1 MKEYNT
7 YYYTIQETE
16 TEVDIDKILPT
27 YHSTIQENRNR
38 VIQENRKTLAIE
50 IEKLEKRLKD
60 LKKLLDFDDD
70 TDLYEEDY

>member
-7 YYYTIQETE
+7 YYYTMQETE
-16 TEVDIDKILPT
+16 TEVDIDKILPA
-27 YHSTIQENRNR
+27 YHNTIQENRNR
-38 VIQENRKTLAIE
+38 VIQENRKALAIE